1 MHFLLVK
8 FHSGL
13 TDSEVHKLLDQRLP
27 SVLAVPGLL
36 QKYYAREAS
45 TGDYVGVH
53 VFDSEESLIRYR
65 HSELSRS
72 LPVAYATSEQPRVET
87 FEVLFPLR
95 PEMGSLTRSVE
106 GLITSDKC

>member
-1 MHFLLVK
+1 MHILVVK

-13 TDSEVHKLLDQRLP
+13 PYSEVRKLLDQRLP
-27 SVLAVPGLL
+27 SVLLVPGLL
-36 QKYYAREAS
+36 QKYYARDSS

-53 VFDSEESLIRYR
+53 VFDSQESLVRYR

-95 PEMGSLTRSVE
+95 SEVEMPQPIG
-106 GLITSDKC
+106 

>member
-1 MHFLLVK
+1 MHILVVK

-13 TDSEVHKLLDQRLP
+13 ADSEVHTLLHQRLP
-27 SVLAVPGLL
+27 SVLLVPGLL

-45 TGDYVGVH
+45 TGDYVCVH
-53 VFDSEESLIRYR
+53 VFDSEESLVRYR

-87 FEVLFPLR
+87 FEVLFPLHSEV
-95 PEMGSLTRSVE
+95 EMPQPIG
-106 GLITSDKC
+106 

>member
-1 MHFLLVK
+1 MHILVVK

-13 TDSEVHKLLDQRLP
+13 ADSEVHKLLHQRLS
-27 SVLAVPGLL
+27 SVLQVPGLL

-45 TGDYVGVH
+45 TGDYMGVH
-53 VFDSEESLIRYR
+53 VFDSEESLVRYR

-95 PEMGSLTRSVE
+95 SEVEMPQPIG
-106 GLITSDKC
+106 

>member
-1 MHFLLVK
+1 MHILVVK

-13 TDSEVHKLLDQRLP
+13 ADFEVHKLLQRRLP
-27 SVLAVPGLL
+27 SVLLVPGLL
-36 QKYYAREAS
+36 QKYYAREGS

-53 VFDSEESLIRYR
+53 VFDSQESLMRYR
-65 HSELSRS
+65 HSELSQS

-95 PEMGSLTRSVE
+95 PEAGNLTRSVE
-106 GLITSDKC
+106 GV

>member
-1 MHFLLVK
+1 MYILIVK
-8 FHSGL
+8 FHSWL
-13 TDSEVHKLLDQRLP
+13 TDSEVHKLLQERLP
-27 SVLAVPGLL
+27 SVLVVPGLL

-45 TGDYVGVH
+45 TGDYVGLH

-72 LPVAYATSEQPRVET
+72 LPVAYATSEQPRAET

-95 PEMGSLTRSVE
+95 PEADNLTRSVE
-106 GLITSDKC
+106 RI

>member
-1 MHFLLVK
+1 MHILVVK

-13 TDSEVHKLLDQRLP
+13 DDSEVHKLLHQRLP
-27 SVLAVPGLL
+27 SVLLVPGLL

-53 VFDSEESLIRYR
+53 VFDSRESLVEYR

-72 LPVAYATSEQPRVET
+72 LPAAYATSQQPRVET

-95 PEMGSLTRSVE
+95 SEVRT
-106 GLITSDKC
+106 